1 MTFHKTEQT
10 VEITYTVEGPNEDG
24 KFNVNDEGF
33 YFRAVHDD
41 DELSAIDKHL
51 ESLPK
56 PPTSWD
62 AYKALKEAMDSIED
76 LFSSPPLHAQTDL
89 TEDDAIEL
97 MRLLGV
103 LNA

>member
-1 MTFHKTEQT
+1 MTFHKTEQVVIKT
-10 VEITYTVEGPNEDG
+10 GTVEGPNLEG
-24 KFNVNDEGF
+24 HFNVNGGGF
-33 YFRAVHDD
+33 FSWASHGDV
-41 DELSAIDKHL
+41 EQILIDRHL

-62 AYKALKEAMDSIED
+62 AYKALKEAIDSIGD
-76 LFSSPPLHAQTDL
+76 LFSNPPLHAQTDL
-89 TEDDAIEL
+89 TEEETIEL